1 MKPHP
6 PSFQLPYTLQVLDR
20 PIGRISMHLRHA
32 PHSPRRGLNQARN
45 AFGFKLFRTIP
56 SPSASQYCPYGQC
69 RLIDYT
75 TGRAG
80 PNIGMRPRRRRRL
93 QTVFFAFPPKG
104 GATHA
109 GVLRGLFEI
118 AGAACNAWRINSA
131 SSAGCARD
139 SRLTGGG
146 RCERTGSRNSGG
158 RSAIP
163 SSPPRPTA

>member
-1 MKPHP
+1 
-6 PSFQLPYTLQVLDR
+6 
-20 PIGRISMHLRHA
+20 MHLRHA

-75 TGRAG
+75 TGR
-80 PNIGMRPRRRRRL
+80 RRRL

-118 AGAACNAWRINSA
+118 AGA
-131 SSAGCARD
+131 GLQ
-139 SRLTGGG
+139 RL
-146 RCERTGSRNSGG
+146 
-158 RSAIP
+158 AD
-163 SSPPRPTA
+163 